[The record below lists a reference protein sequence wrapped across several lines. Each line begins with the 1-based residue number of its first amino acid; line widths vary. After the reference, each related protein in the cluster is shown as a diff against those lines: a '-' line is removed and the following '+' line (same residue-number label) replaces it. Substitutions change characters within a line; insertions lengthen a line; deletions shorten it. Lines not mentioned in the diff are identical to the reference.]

1 MGVFMPD
8 AVAEVGHLLAVVEAL
23 DPRAAQELRGGLP
36 RCDSTFGLGLAFFLA
51 ATANGARAWLGPK
64 RCRLLEQLD
73 GGALLDD
80 LDLALAPRHRR
91 TADGREWRVMSIP
104 VMDGT
109 ASGGCRGLLCAI
121 SDGADL
127 QTGSALVL
135 QMRLPALGAVQLVA
149 AGEGRRFDVT
159 LQTGGGLSSAALA
172 DMQDGFAGAMG
183 DAGLGGDLS
192 VGPLAGA
199 WLDLEEEALS
209 ADWSG

>member
-1 MGVFMPD
+1 MPD

-64 RCRLLEQLD
+64 RCRLLERLD
-73 GGALLDD
+73 GGALLDG
-80 LDLALAPRHRR
+80 LDRALAPRHRR

-109 ASGGCRGLLCAI
+109 AAGGCRGLLCAI

-149 AGEGRRFDVT
+149 AGGGRRLDVAPP
-159 LQTGGGLSSAALA
+159 TGGGRSSPGLGRPEGGVRRGPGGPGPGGAP
-172 DMQDGFAGAMG
+172 AGG
-183 DAGLGGDLS
+183 GLGG
-192 VGPLAGA
+192 G
-199 WLDLEEEALS
+199 
-209 ADWSG
+209 